1 MKHSRKS
8 RDSSTKK
15 KRKKQLEARI
25 LIKRL
30 PDGRCE
36 ILCYDPQ
43 TEREIPTGMRL
54 WPGEVDERVRQLK
67 TQLEQADNYVV
78 VKEL

>member
-1 MKHSRKS
+1 VVTRSRKS
-8 RDSSTKK
+8 KK
-15 KRKKQLEARI
+15 SKPNKKQLEARI

-30 PDGRCE
+30 PDGRRE

-43 TEREIPTGMRL
+43 TERDIPTGMRL